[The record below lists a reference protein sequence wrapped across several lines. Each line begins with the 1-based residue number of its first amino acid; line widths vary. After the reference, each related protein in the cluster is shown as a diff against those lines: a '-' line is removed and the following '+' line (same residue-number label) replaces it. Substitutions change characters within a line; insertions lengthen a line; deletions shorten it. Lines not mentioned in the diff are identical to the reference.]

1 MRRTNKHK
9 QRKSDMSLQQTTE
22 GKDELNTASMQ
33 KPQRTTQHGMA
44 NIKTHNTTTQKNWK
58 QNVDIKINA
67 HDAFLGQP
75 LSGTLKTERFDSQI
89 ILQFLGTIKQKGLN
103 RIVKIG

>member
-22 GKDELNTASMQ
+22 GKDESNTASMQ

-44 NIKTHNTTTQKNWK
+44 NVKTHNTTTDNTTR
-58 QNVDIKINA
+58 N
-67 HDAFLGQP
+67 G
-75 LSGTLKTERFDSQI
+75 ERKD
-89 ILQFLGTIKQKGLN
+89 T
-103 RIVKIG
+103 